1 MLRLL
6 DDVRLVRVSAARFFQ
21 GGIETEEEL
30 VAALNGLWAE
40 VERLLGEGK
49 KVLVC

>member
-6 DDVRLVRVSAARFFQ
+6 DDVRLVRVLAARFFL

-30 VAALNGLWAE
+30 AVALNGLRAE
-40 VERLLGEGK
+40 VERLIGE
-49 KVLVC
+49 VRRY